1 MFWRSLFGSMAFL
14 FEFSAIYLMPISL
27 AIVLV
32 YTQPIFTS
40 ILGFIFQNEKLSKYD
55 ILGLIFSLFGV
66 FIIS

>member
-1 MFWRSLFGSMAFL
+1 MAFL